1 LGVIALWAA
10 FAWGFAEGS
19 FFFVVPDVL
28 LTLVALFSARDG
40 FLACAATLAG
50 ELIAGALL
58 YALAA
63 RHPAALRRFVD
74 RVPFVRPFMWPHVRD
89 DFEKLGWLAIRKG
102 PMRGIPYKLYA
113 VEAPRHLSASVFLLA
128 SIPGRLERFL
138 LLTAVASLPGWAFH
152 NWIHR
157 HPAIA
162 IAIHLSLWT
171 AFYARY
177 WSALSARRFT
187 AG

>member
-10 FAWGFAEGS
+10 FGWGFAEGS

-28 LTLVALFSARDG
+28 LTLVALFSARDA
-40 FLACAATLAG
+40 FLACAAALLG

-58 YALAA
+58 HLLSA
-63 RHPAALRRFVD
+63 RQREPICCFVE
-74 RVPFVRPFMWPHVRD
+74 RVPFVRPYMWTQVRN

-102 PMRGIPYKLYA
+102 PLRGIPYKLYA
-113 VEAPRHLSASVFLLA
+113 VESAHYLTPAVFLLA

-138 LLTAVASLPGWAFH
+138 LLTTVASLAGWAFH
-152 NWIHR
+152 NWIH
-157 HPAIA
+157 HHSGIA
-162 IAIHLSLWT
+162 IAIPLGLWT

-177 WSALSARRFT
+177 WMT
-187 AG
+187 I

>member
-1 LGVIALWAA
+1 LGLIALWAA

-28 LTLVALFSARDG
+28 LTVIALFSARDG
-40 FLACAATLAG
+40 FLACAAALLG

-58 YALAA
+58 YALGS
-63 RHPAALRRFVD
+63 RRFVQ
-74 RVPFVRPFMWPHVRD
+74 RVPFVRPYMWPLVRG

-102 PMRGIPYKLYA
+102 PLRGIPYKLYA
-113 VEAPRHLSASVFLLA
+113 VESPRYLSLAVFLLA

-138 LLTAVASLPGWAFH
+138 LLTAVASLVGWAFH
-152 NWIHR
+152 NWIHH

-162 IAIHLSLWT
+162 ISIHLSIWT

-177 WSALSARRFT
+177 WT
-187 AG
+187 TI